1 MWYFASILIKSY
13 YSVMKTFIIAAQ
25 TLDGF
30 IARKSAES
38 SFDWT
43 SKEDKEFFISK
54 TKEAGVVV
62 MGRTTFQTI
71 GKPLVGRRT
80 IVMSRSEKID
90 VEGVECTDE
99 TPEELCA
106 RLEKEG
112 VNEVAIAG
120 GASIYTAFLKAGLVD
135 KIFLTIESY
144 IFGDG
149 IKLFNETHD
158 QKLELISNT
167 KLGESTLLLEYNV
180 IK

>member
-1 MWYFASILIKSY
+1 
-13 YSVMKTFIIAAQ
+13 MKTFIIAAQ

-62 MGRTTFQTI
+62 MGRNTFETI
-71 GKPLVGRRT
+71 GKPLAGRLT
-80 IVMSRSEKID
+80 IVMSRSKKVEID
-90 VEGVECTDE
+90 GVESTDE
-99 TPEELCA
+99 TPEMLLS

-135 KIFLTIESY
+135 KIFLTIESHV
-144 IFGDG
+144 FGDG

-167 KLGESTLLLEYNV
+167 KIGENTLLLEYNV

>member
-1 MWYFASILIKSY
+1 
-13 YSVMKTFIIAAQ
+13 MKTFIIAAQ

-30 IARKSAES
+30 IARKSDEN

-43 SKEDKEFFISK
+43 SKEDKAFFISK

-62 MGRTTFQTI
+62 MGRNTFETI

-80 IVMSRSEKID
+80 IVMSRSKKIEI
-90 VEGVECTDE
+90 EGAESTGE
-99 TPEELCA
+99 TPEELLS

-112 VNEVAIAG
+112 FSEVAIAG

-135 KIFLTIESY
+135 KIFLTIESHV
-144 IFGDG
+144 FGDG
-149 IKLFNETHD
+149 IKLFNKDCD
-158 QKLELISNT
+158 QKLELVSNT
-167 KLGESTLLLEYNV
+167 KLGENTLLLEYNV

>member
-1 MWYFASILIKSY
+1 
-13 YSVMKTFIIAAQ
+13 MKTFIIAAQ

-30 IARKSAES
+30 IARKSADN

-43 SKEDKEFFISK
+43 SKEDKDFFISK

-62 MGRTTFQTI
+62 MGRNTFETI
-71 GKPLVGRRT
+71 GKPLAGRRT
-80 IVMSRSEKID
+80 IVMSRSEK
-90 VEGVECTDE
+90 VEVDGVESTDE
-99 TPEELCA
+99 APEGLCA

-135 KIFLTIESY
+135 KIFLTIESHV
-144 IFGDG
+144 FGDG
-149 IKLFNETHD
+149 IKLFNEIHD
-158 QKLELISNT
+158 KKLELISNT
-167 KLGESTLLLEYNV
+167 KLGENTLLLEYSI